1 MSIFK
6 RRSLLVFGLL
16 AALPQT
22 ALQAQ
27 TAHDGHH
34 PAETPPQHA
43 APEAGHP
50 QKPQGGMI
58 NHDGM
63 GHGSMDHDQMMQMHE
78 QRMGSGQ
85 MDHGNMGS
93 GPHQPQGHDDKSPK
107 HDH

>member
-6 RRSLLVFGLL
+6 RNSLLVFGLL
-16 AALPQT
+16 AALPLT

-27 TAHDGHH
+27 TEHDGHH
-34 PAETPPQHA
+34 PAETPPPQA

-50 QKPQGGMI
+50 QKPQGGMM

-63 GHGSMDHDQMMQMHE
+63 GHGSMGASPQPPK
-78 QRMGSGQ
+78 GS
-85 MDHGNMGS
+85 DE
-93 GPHQPQGHDDKSPK
+93 KSPK